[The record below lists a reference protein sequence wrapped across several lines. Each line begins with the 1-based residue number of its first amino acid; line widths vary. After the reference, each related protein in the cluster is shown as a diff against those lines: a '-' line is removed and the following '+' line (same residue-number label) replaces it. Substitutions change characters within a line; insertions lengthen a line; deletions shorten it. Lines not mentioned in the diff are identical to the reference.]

1 MSSISST
8 ASLLAAAVALACAAP
23 GELAQGSN
31 APAAAGNATNGA
43 RAVPARPMQAQPM
56 PHGIVPNRAELPGS
70 AFQKLDSEN
79 KGYVTLDDV
88 AQLQGF
94 ESAFR
99 QADQNHDGR
108 LNMSE
113 FSSAWATW
121 TGNTP

>member
-1 MSSISST
+1 
-8 ASLLAAAVALACAAP
+8 LLAAALALAVPVA
-23 GELAQGSN
+23 LAQGSN
-31 APAAAGNATNGA
+31 APAAARNATNEA
-43 RAVPARPMQAQPM
+43 RAVQSQPMQSRPMQSQPM

-113 FSSAWATW
+113 FSSAWAIW